1 LPYFQVSRGNFGDWK
16 IAIQVLESRN
26 LDFNYFS
33 PKNMKK
39 ISHEPILPFFQPE
52 KHILIG
58 QKLKI
63 QPNKKNKN

>member
-1 LPYFQVSRGNFGDWK
+1 
-16 IAIQVLESRN
+16 
-26 LDFNYFS
+26 
-33 PKNMKK
+33 MKK